1 MQQTDFLV
9 IGSGIAGLTYALKV
23 AHQFPDKKVLVM
35 TKAAA
40 DETNTKYAQG
50 GIAVVNDLE
59 NDSFQKHIED
69 TLIAGDGLCN
79 EKVVNIVVKEG
90 PERVQEIIDWGAR
103 FDKEKDGD
111 YKRGKEGGHSEFR
124 ILHHKDVTGKE
135 MERAL
140 IDAVNR
146 QKNIEFIKHCFVV
159 DIITQH
165 HLGYLVTKA
174 TPDVECYGVYVL
186 NLETNKIEKIIS
198 KITLLATGGN
208 GQVYRT
214 TTNPSIATGDG
225 VAMVYRAKGR
235 IENMEFIQFHPTALY
250 EPGVKGQAFLITEA
264 VRGDGGILRNKN
276 GEAFMERY
284 DERKD
289 LAPRDIVARAID
301 SEMKRTGTEH
311 VWLDCRHFSKEKFT
325 EHFPNIYEKCMSIGI
340 DITKNMIPVSPAAH
354 YSCGGIKTDEWGKSS
369 IKNLYACGECA
380 STGLHGANRL
390 ASNSL
395 LEAMVFAH
403 RCYVDSAS
411 PNPSAGGALE
421 PDRLSSLTDNNTTTA
436 AQTKNQ
442 KEERKS
448 DTNSSSY
455 ITDNKTTNHLSEPR
469 PPQRG
474 AGGLERFGAD
484 AIPDWNAEG
493 TTEPKEMILIT
504 QSLKEVQQVMS
515 DYVGIVRNDI
525 RLQRALRRLDL
536 LWEET
541 EQLYQ
546 SSTLSPQ
553 LLELRNMI
561 TVSYLIVKSASFRK
575 ESRGL
580 HYNTDYPG
588 KSLLVQNIVL

>member
-1 MQQTDFLV
+1 MMQKTDFLV
-9 IGSGIAGLTYALKV
+9 IGSGIAGLTYALKM
-23 AHQFPDKKVLVM
+23 ASRFPDKKVLVM

-59 NDSFQKHIED
+59 NDSYEKHIED

-79 EKVVNIVVKEG
+79 EEVVEVVVKEG
-90 PERVQEIIDWGAR
+90 PERVEEIINWGAR
-103 FDKEKDGD
+103 FDKEDDGD
-111 YKRGKEGGHSEFR
+111 YKRGKEGGHSEHR

-140 IDAVNR
+140 IEAVSR
-146 QKNIEFIKHCFVV
+146 YKNIKFIKHCFVV

-165 HLGYLVTKA
+165 HLGYLITKS
-174 TPDVECYGVYVL
+174 TPDIECYGVYVL
-186 NLETNKIEKIIS
+186 NLESNRIEKILA
-198 KITLLATGGN
+198 KTTLLATGGN

-250 EPGVKGQAFLITEA
+250 EPGVGGQAFLITEA
-264 VRGDGGILRNKN
+264 VRGDGGILRNNK
-276 GEAFMERY
+276 GEAFMGKY
-284 DERKD
+284 DQRKD

-301 SEMKRTGTEH
+301 SEMKKTGTEH
-311 VWLDCRHFSKEKFT
+311 VWLDCRHFEKSKFI
-325 EHFPNIYEKCMSIGI
+325 EHFPNIYEKCLSIGI
-340 DITKNMIPVSPAAH
+340 DITKHMIPVAPAAH

-369 IKNLYACGECA
+369 IINLYACGECA

-403 RCYVDSAS
+403 RCYLDIA
-411 PNPSAGGALE
+411 
-421 PDRLSSLTDNNTTTA
+421 DRIGSISF
-436 AQTKNQ
+436 
-442 KEERKS
+442 KEK
-448 DTNSSSY
+448 
-455 ITDNKTTNHLSEPR
+455 L
-469 PPQRG
+469 
-474 AGGLERFGAD
+474 
-484 AIPDWNAEG
+484 PDWRAEG
-493 TTEPKEMILIT
+493 TTDPKEMILIT
-504 QSLKEVQQVMS
+504 QSLKELQLIMS
-515 DYVGIVRNDI
+515 DYVGIVRNDV
-525 RLQRALRRLDL
+525 RLQRASRRLDL

-541 EQLYQ
+541 EVLYR
-546 SSTLSPQ
+546 TTTVSPQ

-561 TVSYLIVKSASFRK
+561 TVGYLIVKGASFRK

-580 HYNTDYPG
+580 HYNTDYPV
-588 KSLLVQNIVL
+588 KSQLVQNIVL

>member
-1 MQQTDFLV
+1 MQTDFLV

-23 AHQFPDKKVLVM
+23 AQEFPDKKVVVM
-35 TKAAA
+35 TKATA

-59 NDSFQKHIED
+59 NDSFEKHIED

-79 EKVVNIVVKEG
+79 EKVVEIVVKEG
-90 PERVQEIIDWGAR
+90 PDRVNEIIEWGAR

-111 YKRGKEGGHSEFR
+111 YKLGKEGGHSEYR
-124 ILHHKDVTGKE
+124 ILHHKDITGKE

-140 IDAVNR
+140 IDAVAA
-146 QKNIEFIKHCFVV
+146 QKNIEFIKHCFVI

-165 HLGYLVTKA
+165 HLGYLITKS
-174 TPDVECYGVYVL
+174 TPDIECYGVYVL
-186 NLETNKIEKIIS
+186 NLETNRIEKIVA

-250 EPGVKGQAFLITEA
+250 EPGLKGQAFLITEA

-276 GEAFMERY
+276 GEAFMEKY
-284 DERKD
+284 DPRKD

-301 SEMKRTGTEH
+301 SEMKKTGTEH
-311 VWLDCRHFSKEKFT
+311 VWLDCRHFSKEKFI
-325 EHFPNIYEKCMSIGI
+325 EHFPNIYEKCLSLGI
-340 DITKNMIPVSPAAH
+340 DIAKHMIPVAPAAH
-354 YSCGGIKTDEWGKSS
+354 YSCGGIKTDEWGRSS
-369 IKNLYACGECA
+369 VKNLYACGECS

-403 RCYVDSAS
+403 RCFLDV
-411 PNPSAGGALE
+411 
-421 PDRLSSLTDNNTTTA
+421 
-436 AQTKNQ
+436 
-442 KEERKS
+442 KE
-448 DTNSSSY
+448 
-455 ITDNKTTNHLSEPR
+455 IVKTISIKEN
-469 PPQRG
+469 
-474 AGGLERFGAD
+474 
-484 AIPDWNAEG
+484 IPDWNARG
-493 TTEPKEMILIT
+493 TAEPKEMILIT
-504 QSLKEVQQVMS
+504 QSLKELQQVMS
-515 DYVGIVRNDI
+515 DYVGIVRNDV
-525 RLQRALRRLDL
+525 RLQRAMRRLDL

-546 SSTLSPQ
+546 NTSLSTQ
-553 LLELRNMI
+553 LMELRNMI
-561 TVSYLIVKSASFRK
+561 TVGYLIVKGAAFRK

-580 HYNTDYPG
+580 HFNTDYPG
-588 KSLLVQNIVL
+588 QSELVQNIVL